1 MRAVLTLFCA
11 AFLCASSVA
20 FGANELSNR
29 RAPGFSL
36 PDSQLK
42 RYDLLDYRGKWVL
55 IDFMKSDCPHC
66 MALAKILEQ
75 VQSKY
80 GSGKVAIFEI
90 LIAPPENQVTAAKFK
105 AESKS
110 TANILFDQGQMT
122 ASYFNMTPSRP
133 SFDTPHLFLIDP
145 QGMIVRDWGYSD
157 QTKEILEGKALFGE
171 LDAAMAGKK

>member
-1 MRAVLTLFCA
+1 MRAVFT
-11 AFLCASSVA
+11 FLCAASLCAFSLA

-42 RYDLLDYRGKWVL
+42 RFDLLDYRGKWVL

-80 GSGKVAIFEI
+80 GSGKVAVFEI
-90 LIAPPENQVTAAKFK
+90 LIAPPENQATAAKFK

-110 TANILFDQGQMT
+110 TATILFDQGQMT
-122 ASYFNMTPSRP
+122 ASYFNMTPAHP
-133 SFDTPHLFLIDP
+133 SFDTPHLFVVDP

-157 QTKEILEGKALFGE
+157 QTKDILEGKGLIAE
-171 LDAAMAGKK
+171 LEGAMAGKK